1 MKRLDPTGVSL
12 LNSCAVSVSLVLM
25 ITGWIAGCLWASFIG
40 GGLDGDPPR
49 GVGRIWLDLL
59 PFATAAG
66 AASLPWFPM
75 LVLYWRRQHLD
86 RQETDPR
93 SN

>member
-12 LNSCAVSVSLVLM
+12 LNSCAVSVSFALM
-25 ITGWIAGCLWASFIG
+25 VVGWAAGFWWAFPIGGRLDADPRNVGWIWIE
-40 GGLDGDPPR
+40 
-49 GVGRIWLDLL
+49 LL
-59 PFATAAG
+59 PIAIAAG
-66 AASLPWFPM
+66 AGSLPWLPI